1 MITYEIV
8 DDAITLTYTLGVTA
22 TVTLAVTKPDGTVS
36 NPTPTESPT
45 GVYTAVLLLD
55 QAGTWLY
62 KFTVGQLKARFGI
75 SDSIDDDL
83 IRHTIRSASRAID
96 DECGRRF
103 YLDIAATARQY
114 RTASAFW
121 ESDGEVLLID
131 DIGNLT
137 GVVVEVGDGTTWT
150 AVTNYATEPFNA
162 IVQGR
167 PVRKLRRTMNNWS
180 TSRQVR
186 VTARWGWPNIPGPI
200 RDATEILAG
209 RLFKRKDAPFGV
221 AGFGEFG
228 DIRILRT
235 DPDVERDIAPYR
247 LTGFA

>member
-62 KFTVGQLKARFGI
+62 KFKATGAATDAEDGYFFVEAAVAANMYATVGQLKARFGI

-162 IVQGR
+162 SVQGR

-186 VTARWGWPNIPGPI
+186 VTAR
-200 RDATEILAG
+200 
-209 RLFKRKDAPFGV
+209 
-221 AGFGEFG
+221 
-228 DIRILRT
+228 
-235 DPDVERDIAPYR
+235 
-247 LTGFA
+247 